1 MEKYIY
7 SDAIAFIKFYSD
19 TKLLECL
26 VGGVGGNITKDEL
39 LKVIDF
45 DCIVKVELVEFDEDT
60 QLHYKMVKYSEIEFT
75 QDLEI
80 FKNENLEYSHKEY
93 YDYLKLT
100 DTVEPTENDKKVVG
114 STPTNFEK
122 KDSKMKKVNL
132 KNVVITEDNI
142 SDYYEFMSDDE
153 LLEHS
158 SLISTVFYYRY
169 NDLYKVRIYD
179 NGKHGKYFKLPQREN
194 TKILFSE
201 KFKDNNGYDNYKLS
215 PSTPP
220 ILELNDVHLLHDG
233 LSPVGLT
240 IFGVKDTLK
249 PLDDYI
255 LEIKESV
262 SYKDYVSSL
271 SVVVDAPATQK
282 NDNTTVDVSTPKKEE
297 DSKMKKDDL
306 KNVVITKDSLDI
318 DLLDLKNKILELN
331 SNKKYIRVKFDYKNL
346 SGFGVYSDTLSF
358 FSGVASIYENRVIF
372 KKTWNSMRYMAQNE
386 FEIHN
391 IKIVKFNKD
400 DLKRCFNS
408 NNDFLIVNA
417 PKTQKNDNTI
427 VDVATISK
435 LLIKEFGIT
444 EDTLQLH
451 QLKGYKKAIAF
462 TKEWYHKKEF
472 LTFNSNDDFTEISVN
487 IRSCSVC

>member
-45 DCIVKVELVEFDEDT
+45 DSIVKVELVEFDEDT

-262 SYKDYVSSL
+262 SYKAYMSSL
-271 SVVVDAPATQK
+271 SD
-282 NDNTTVDVSTPKKEE
+282 
-297 DSKMKKDDL
+297 
-306 KNVVITKDSLDI
+306 
-318 DLLDLKNKILELN
+318 
-331 SNKKYIRVKFDYKNL
+331 
-346 SGFGVYSDTLSF
+346 
-358 FSGVASIYENRVIF
+358 
-372 KKTWNSMRYMAQNE
+372 
-386 FEIHN
+386 
-391 IKIVKFNKD
+391 
-400 DLKRCFNS
+400 
-408 NNDFLIVNA
+408 
-417 PKTQKNDNTI
+417 DNTI